1 MNKGQKAIELDHRID
16 LYIPSQCICGG
27 ELPQGLR
34 NKVIE
39 EVKSRFD
46 AWFGGHAEIPVKG
59 DWRLPDGTI
68 AREEVA
74 DIYSFCTSE
83 ALEQY
88 HEDVDQLAVDIA
100 NRLTQDRVLRVFDNL
115 KVALWPNTLENLIP
129 KKNCA
134 CRGGAPIALAAPV
147 QPTELGKAG
156 RVSKMLVIQ
165 GILRSCNSIE
175 HVRLLF
181 CDVLNYSYATG
192 ELPCGAWP
200 AGVRSLL
207 ADAPLLLAEHSCF
220 KVVNLRISADQLRR
234 GAERQVIQRI
244 FKDDPTFRGL
254 FVVSDRPQENWE
266 LINIKLSDGDSSRLV
281 LRRMR
286 VGIESVRTATE
297 RLATVEIGEAEE
309 STLTTEEIQARHEK
323 AFDVEAVTK
332 AFFIDI
338 ANWYF
343 WALKHVRFPKDAPKE
358 KDSRDHVSVIRLIT
372 RLIFCWFMKQKNLI
386 PGELFNERKLTELLV
401 GFAPDKVSN
410 NHSVFYKAILQ
421 NLFFATLNTEMSKR
435 AWRRDGQNFMAHSLY
450 RHKALF
456 SRPDETLDLFKN
468 IPFLNG
474 GLFECL
480 DKPLGEKG
488 NPYYVRIDGFSDR
501 EDSQPTVPDF
511 LFFGEERE
519 IDLSEEYGNKK
530 FGKAK
535 VRGLI
540 HTLHHY
546 HFTVEESTPLEE
558 EVALDPELAG
568 KIFENLLA
576 AYNPETGATAR
587 KQTGSFYTPRE
598 IVNYMVDEAL
608 IAYLKG
614 KLEESHLDAA
624 DIEGRLGR
632 LFSYEEEDDEFTEKE
647 TEHLV
652 GAIDQLKALDPAVGS
667 GAFPM
672 GILHKLVFILGRL
685 DPRNEKWKERQKK
698 RLQDAVAAAE
708 RIEDVTIRESTLNEL
723 EQQIDGLEKAFEKNT
738 LDYGRKLY
746 LIENCLYGVDIQPI
760 AVQIA
765 KMRFFISLI
774 ADQKVDH
781 SAENLGVRPLPN
793 LETKLVA
800 ANTLI
805 GIEKPKQMMLRS
817 PRIEALEAELRR
829 VRERHFLA
837 KTTTSKKKCRDQDQ
851 RLRMEIAELLTK
863 DRWRKPIAQQ
873 LAEWD
878 PYDQNASSGFFDP
891 EWMFGAQEGLDI
903 LIGNPPYIKEYTHR
917 GAFEGVRE
925 SPYYQGKMDIW
936 YLFACLGLDMLK
948 ENAGVLVFIATNNW
962 VTNSGASKMR
972 NKVIRDAQILKMLD
986 FGSYKIFESS
996 DIQTMVM
1003 LFKRNKEQTEY
1014 TFDYRKLTGTA
1025 ARFNDVMDLLGHT
1038 ENERAN
1044 YLTPTIDRKDF
1055 SNKLLTF
1062 SDRSKEKLLNK
1073 IQSQANFK
1081 FNDKQEIA
1089 QGIVAP
1095 QDFLNKT
1102 SQRELGAGFKVGE
1115 GIFCISDQGKKQ
1127 LGLSKEEVMLVKPYY
1142 TTDELFKYYGNP
1154 KNNYWII
1161 YTDSSFKSPHRIRP
1175 YPNLKKHLDRFKSII
1190 TSHNAPY
1197 GLHRAR
1203 EEHFFKGEKVI
1214 ALRKCA
1220 EPTFTYTNYDCYVSQ
1235 TFFVIKSTRINMK
1248 FLTALLNAQLIAF
1261 WLRHRGKMQGNQFQ
1275 VDKEPLLEIPV
1286 IKPKADGD
1294 FITLIDQILSEKQ
1307 RNPIANTSS
1316 LERKIDEE
1324 VYNLYGLTPDEI
1336 KIVEEGR

>member
-1 MNKGQKAIELDHRID
+1 MSKSAEAIKLDHRVD

-27 ELPQGLR
+27 QLPEELR
-34 NKVIE
+34 KKVVG
-39 EVKSRFD
+39 EVYSKFD
-46 AWFGGHAEIPVKG
+46 IWFGSHSEITVKG

-115 KVALWPNTLENLIP
+115 KVALWPNTLENLVP

-134 CRGGAPIALAAPV
+134 CRGGAPIALAVPV
-147 QPTELGKAG
+147 QPTEIGKAG
-156 RVSKMLVIQ
+156 RLSKMLVIQ
-165 GILRSCNSIE
+165 GILRSFNSIE

-192 ELPCGAWP
+192 ELPWGAWP
-200 AGVRSLL
+200 VGVRSLL
-207 ADAPLLLAEHSCF
+207 ADAPLLLAEHSGF
-220 KVVNLRISADQLRR
+220 RVVYLRISADQLRR
-234 GAERQVIQRI
+234 GAVRRVIQRI
-244 FKDDPTFRGL
+244 FKDDPTFRGI
-254 FVVSDRPQENWE
+254 FIVSDNPQKHWE
-266 LINIKLSDGDSSRLV
+266 LVNIKLSGGDSRRLV

-309 STLTTEEIQARHEK
+309 STLTAEEIQARHEK

-358 KDSRDHVSVIRLIT
+358 KDGCDHVSVIRLIT
-372 RLIFCWFMKQKNLI
+372 RLIFCWFMKQKDLI
-386 PGELFNERKLTELLV
+386 PDDLFNERKLGDLLV

-435 AWRRDGQNFMAHSLY
+435 AWRRDGQNFMAHSVY
-450 RHKALF
+450 RYKVLF
-456 SRPDETLDLFKN
+456 SRPDAALDLFKN

-501 EDSQPTVPDF
+501 EDSQPTAPDF
-511 LFFGEERE
+511 LFFGEESE
-519 IDLSEEYGNKK
+519 LDLSEEYGDKK
-530 FGKAK
+530 FKKVK

-540 HTLHHY
+540 HTLNHY

-614 KLEESHLDAA
+614 KLEESHPDAA
-624 DIEGRLGR
+624 DIEGRLR
-632 LFSYEEEDDEFTEKE
+632 HLFSYEEEGHSFTEGE
-647 TEHLV
+647 VEHLV
-652 GAIDQLKALDPAVGS
+652 AAIDQLKALDPAVGS

-698 RLQDAVAAAE
+698 RLQDAIAAAE
-708 RIEDVTIRESTLNEL
+708 RIEDLTIRENTLSDL
-723 EQQIDGLEKAFEKNT
+723 EQQISGLDEAFEKNT

-774 ADQKVDH
+774 ADQRVDP

-805 GIEKPKQMMLRS
+805 GIEKPKQMSLS
-817 PRIEALEAELRR
+817 NPRIDSLEAELRR
-829 VRERHFLA
+829 VRERHFLS

-851 RLRMEIAELLTK
+851 RLRMEISELLTK
-863 DRWRKPIAQQ
+863 DGWPNTTARQ
-873 LAEWD
+873 LAGWD
-878 PYDQNASSGFFDP
+878 PYDQNASSGFFHP
-891 EWMFGAQEGLDI
+891 EWMFGEGSGFDLV
-903 LIGNPPYIKEYTHR
+903 IGNPPWGIKT
-917 GAFEGVRE
+917 
-925 SPYYQGKMDIW
+925 GKEKN
-936 YLFACLGLDMLK
+936 LK
-948 ENAGVLVFIATNNW
+948 EDLHI
-962 VTNSGASKMR
+962 
-972 NKVIRDAQILKMLD
+972 NKSLD
-986 FGSYKIFESS
+986 SAEWFLIKSFAF
-996 DIQTMVM
+996 
-1003 LFKRNKEQTEY
+1003 L
-1014 TFDYRKLTGTA
+1014 RKNT
-1025 ARFNDVMDLLGHT
+1025 
-1038 ENERAN
+1038 
-1044 YLTPTIDRKDF
+1044 
-1055 SNKLLTF
+1055 
-1062 SDRSKEKLLNK
+1062 
-1073 IQSQANFK
+1073 
-1081 FNDKQEIA
+1081 
-1089 QGIVAP
+1089 
-1095 QDFLNKT
+1095 
-1102 SQRELGAGFKVGE
+1102 
-1115 GIFCISDQGKKQ
+1115 GIF
-1127 LGLSKEEVMLVKPYY
+1127 
-1142 TTDELFKYYGNP
+1142 
-1154 KNNYWII
+1154 
-1161 YTDSSFKSPHRIRP
+1161 SFIVP
-1175 YPNLKKHLDRFKSII
+1175 KSII
-1190 TSHNAPY
+1190 FANNWNISRNF
-1197 GLHRAR
+1197 LLQRDL
-1203 EEHFFKGEKVI
+1203 I
-1214 ALRKCA
+1214 ALGNAGISFDVVNLESCVIVAKNLMVKEGNSVRIAKFEPLKRFNPTKVLVDMRPIDQEMMINSSTLILSDLSKGSYSILKKIQGTKCFLKNYRRNVFRGLYLPDRIK
-1220 EPTFTYTNYDCYVSQ
+1220 EKILDKGKQLFVNKVPDVGMYCINKVRNVDMSDQTNSKIIQRLSQDRIIIKVLRGLRLTCAWASKDLLTTEKLVNLVVDQKQLSPFYV
-1235 TFFVIKSTRINMK
+1235 
-1248 FLTALLNAQLIAF
+1248 LALLNSKLTSFYLAKAVFSDTTETSRVMDDCYLSKVPIMDLSMDEQENFAELVERILIA
-1261 WLRHRGKMQGNQFQ
+1261 KINDTQ
-1275 VDKEPLLEIPV
+1275 
-1286 IKPKADGD
+1286 AD
-1294 FITLIDQILSEKQ
+1294 
-1307 RNPIANTSS
+1307 TSS
-1316 LERKIDEE
+1316 LEDKIDQLIYRLYQLTEEEINIIEE
-1324 VYNLYGLTPDEI
+1324 VFKHANP
-1336 KIVEEGR
+1336 